1 MLSRTS
7 TGQSVRGPV
16 LPVRVDRVP
25 LVAGGPS
32 VPVDRARLNLMSLPI
47 LNEDQDISPQYRRL
61 LERTWAPARVAAA
74 AVHHHGA
81 GVLPGLY
88 ASIARR
94 IFAGDDHYRVIH
106 HDLDRV
112 IAEALA
118 DSALPAHLAPAA
130 HSTAYDELSR
140 ASHNA
145 GMALVGRG
153 VGTPIVHIGGAGFF
167 GRVLTG
173 VPHGAD
179 AVRIFDGMRLLA
191 GCHTCLRSSVRSSP
205 AATSDRRMIA

>member
-1 MLSRTS
+1 MLPRAS
-7 TGQSVRGPV
+7 TVSLYVDPCCPFAWIAYRWLLEVRRYQSIE
-16 LPVRVDRVP
+16 L
-25 LVAGGPS
+25 
-32 VPVDRARLNLMSLPI
+32 RLDLMSLPI
-47 LNEDQDISPQYRRL
+47 LTEDQDISPKYRRL

-81 GVLPGLY
+81 GVLPRLY
-88 ASIARR
+88 AAIARR

-118 DSALPAHLAPAA
+118 DSALPAHLASAA
-130 HSTAYDELSR
+130 HVTAYDEALR

-167 GRVLTG
+167 GPVLTG
-173 VPHGAD
+173 VPRGAD
-179 AVRIFDGMRLLA
+179 AVRVFGGMRLLA
-191 GCHTCLRSSVRSSP
+191 GVPHMFEIKRPV
-205 AATSDRRMIA
+205 IAGRGFGSQR